1 MKAHEKIKLICPFC
15 GAKVRTYTNLFAGS
29 LIMFKCTDKKCGATV
44 SFDNDECNG
53 KPFMAEAYFMRRA
66 IK

>member
-29 LIMFKCTDKKCGATV
+29 LIMFKCTDKKCGALV
-44 SFDNDECNG
+44 SFDIS
-53 KPFMAEAYFMRRA
+53 A
-66 IK
+66 IELRYKDCTVKV